1 MEWGDSVPFWMS
13 LVKEQSGPKPPG
25 DDNIRRLGGH
35 RHSAVT
41 SVTVIVNGS
50 FTAQAI
56 TGVQRYAWELLR
68 ALARAGRGRLRIVLA
83 SPGTPPPS
91 AAGLLH
97 AARTENVEV
106 LEDGSRMP
114 VPLWTQVRLPAIAR
128 RAGADLIWSPANV
141 GPLRVARQVVSIHD
155 ASVFVGPE
163 WFSPA
168 FRVYYRAL
176 LPRIGRRVERI
187 LAPSEAARSD
197 LARHGVAPVERI
209 EVVPPG
215 ISPGFHARADVSAWE
230 AERPYVL
237 TVGSRDPRKNW
248 RTLLEAWSM
257 LPERVRSGRQLLLAG
272 AGARA
277 FSRDS
282 LGPLPPRTK
291 LLGRVPEEK
300 LPGLYAGSD
309 LLAFP
314 SLYEGF
320 GLPPLEAMACGV
332 PVVVSGAPS
341 LREVCGDAALYHD
354 ALDARGLAGAMEA
367 ALSDAA
373 LREKLSA
380 AGRARATGYT
390 WDASGEKLAAILER
404 CLRRSSR

>member
-1 MEWGDSVPFWMS
+1 M
-13 LVKEQSGPKPPG
+13 
-25 DDNIRRLGGH
+25 
-35 RHSAVT
+35 
-41 SVTVIVNGS
+41 TVIVNGS

-68 ALARAGRGRLRIVLA
+68 ALARSCRGRFRIVLA
-83 SPGTPPPS
+83 SPRRAAP
-91 AAGLLH
+91 AAGALLE
-97 AARTENVEV
+97 AAMAEGVEV
-106 LEDGSRMP
+106 LESGSRMP
-114 VPLWTQVRLPAIAR
+114 IPLWTQVELPAIAR
-128 RAGADLIWSPANV
+128 RAGADLIWSPANI

-197 LARHGVAPVERI
+197 LARHGVAPEERI
-209 EVVPPG
+209 DVVYPG
-215 ISPGFHARADVSAWE
+215 ISPAFHPAVDLSGWG

-237 TVGSRDPRKNW
+237 AVGSRDPRKNW
-248 RTLLEAWSM
+248 KTLLQAWSM
-257 LPERVRSGRQLLLAG
+257 LPEGVRSGRQLILAG
-272 AGARA
+272 GSARA
-277 FSRDS
+277 FATNA
-282 LGPLPPRTK
+282 LGPLPPGTK
-291 LLGRVPEEK
+291 LVGRVPEEK
-300 LPGLYAGSD
+300 LPALYAGAD
-309 LLAFP
+309 LLTFP

-354 ALDARGLAGAMEA
+354 PLDARGLARAMET

-373 LREKLSA
+373 TRENLRA
-380 AGRARATGYT
+380 AGRARALRYT
-390 WDASGEKLAAILER
+390 WDSSGAKLAEIIER
-404 CLRRSSR
+404 CVEQPSR